1 MVSDH
6 HYGGHAV
13 RGNSE
18 SLIEAVHGL
27 GGVQY
32 SATEHTDRA
41 RHTQETYE
49 KHYKRTPHERV
60 LQIMRDIGAAKARL
74 FTADDVLFL

>member
-1 MVSDH
+1 M
-6 HYGGHAV
+6 
-13 RGNSE
+13 
-18 SLIEAVHGL
+18 HGL

-32 SATEHTDRA
+32 SATEHTPDRA
-41 RHTQETYE
+41 CHTQETYE

-60 LQIMRDIGAAKARL
+60 LRIMRNIGAAKARV

>member
-1 MVSDH
+1 MH
-6 HYGGHAV
+6 
-13 RGNSE
+13 R
-18 SLIEAVHGL
+18 L
-27 GGVQY
+27 GGVLY

-60 LQIMRDIGAAKARL
+60 LRIMRNIGAAKARV

>member
-1 MVSDH
+1 M
-6 HYGGHAV
+6 
-13 RGNSE
+13 
-18 SLIEAVHGL
+18 
-27 GGVQY
+27 

-60 LQIMRDIGAAKARL
+60 LQIMRNIGAAKARL